1 MAWEWVGTTAVGIAG
16 IFGTWFN
23 GKQARDDAKELAKES
38 RSDAKELA
46 TQSLSHERLMAE
58 DARKQQR
65 LENAY
70 LEMLEMTEKA
80 SQWAQIAYPL
90 FDTNP
95 PAPVP
100 DLPSLDAQSHVEALV
115 RAFGSDEVLT
125 LLDEWRLVIREMV
138 KCDRLIK
145 MGLEHD
151 RQPGEKSPRLEFMEL
166 KDKER
171 ESRDA
176 LGRRVSV
183 ELGHREA

>member
-1 MAWEWVGTTAVGIAG
+1 MADWIGPVATATVGIAG

-23 GKQARDDAKELAKES
+23 GKQARD
-38 RSDAKELA
+38 DAKELA

-70 LEMLEMTEKA
+70 IEMLEMTEKA

-90 FDTNP
+90 FDSNP

-115 RAFGSDEVLT
+115 RAFGSDEVLD
-125 LLDEWRLVIREMV
+125 LFEAWRSVIVEMV
-138 KCDRLIK
+138 RCDRLIK
-145 MGLEHD
+145 MGFEHN
-151 RQPGEKSPRLEFMEL
+151 REVVEQNPRLTFTESKEKEL
-166 KDKER
+166 LARK
-171 ESRDA
+171 A
-176 LGRRVSV
+176 LGKRVSV
-183 ELGHREA
+183 ELGHRQE